1 MQYTILSLSLSSFT
15 RSIKDV
21 EATHTY
27 EIGHI
32 LQPVANQSI
41 DGSIDSFRKEI
52 SLICQTLH
60 KKNQLPFINVAF
72 PLQALLSLPTIQST
86 VEKISHYI
94 QQENRNV
101 SIGIDLTSSTIT
113 KLTPAQ
119 LQRIA
124 SNLNEF
130 YSQQQR
136 KDGVLTI
143 ASNYMTLNNARKIV
157 ATVKGSRKNE
167 GITVLGTEI
176 LRLHAFRPGQL
187 SDDYRY
193 MPHHAMRGDNT
204 TSNQKDLTK
213 VQIAINDFNRAL
225 GVILKVENDFF
236 VKVG

>member
-1 MQYTILSLSLSSFT
+1 M
-15 RSIKDV
+15 
-21 EATHTY
+21 
-27 EIGHI
+27 
-32 LQPVANQSI
+32 
-41 DGSIDSFRKEI
+41 
-52 SLICQTLH
+52 
-60 KKNQLPFINVAF
+60 AF
-72 PLQALLSLPTIQST
+72 PLPALLSLPTIQST

-119 LQRIA
+119 LQRIT
-124 SNLNEF
+124 SNLNDF

-143 ASNYMTLNNARKIV
+143 ASNYMTLTNARKIV
-157 ATVKGSRKNE
+157 AAVKGSQKNK
-167 GITVLGTEI
+167 GIVVLGTEI

-193 MPHHAMRGDNT
+193 MPHHAMRGDNMT
-204 TSNQKDLTK
+204 NDQKDLTK

-225 GVILKVENDFF
+225 SVILQVENDFF
-236 VKVG
+236 VKVRQFLLSFD